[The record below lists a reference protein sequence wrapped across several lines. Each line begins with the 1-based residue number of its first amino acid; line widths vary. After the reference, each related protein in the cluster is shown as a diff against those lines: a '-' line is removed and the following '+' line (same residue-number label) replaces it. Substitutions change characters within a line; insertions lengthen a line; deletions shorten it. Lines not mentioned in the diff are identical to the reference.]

1 MIIICDLIFLFLKVP
16 NFFYNINLSPNLKNE
31 KNVKL
36 KQNPKISVIIPVYNG
51 GKYLHHSLKSVQ
63 NQRMKDIE
71 IIIIDD
77 NSNDDS
83 LKIIHNY
90 MKNDERI
97 KLIENKVNRKI
108 LYCKSIGTLNS
119 KGKYII
125 ELDQDDMFI
134 NDDAF
139 DILYNEAEKNEL
151 DILNFKYFSG
161 NNTLRVF
168 EKINYENATSR
179 FLKQPKLKFSMFKAY
194 ICILWG
200 NIIKADLY
208 KKVIYNLWP
217 IIINYKIIFQE
228 DFLITFFILI
238 YARKCKRIKNK
249 MLFHYN
255 NNMSASEGHLK
266 NSEYYLSV
274 LFAPIIYYDYHID
287 YYPKDIQLIINY
299 IDFLKRH
306 LRISKKLF
314 PSLFNFFF
322 GKLLSN
328 PFLQLK
334 YKIDLI
340 TNFNIS
346 ENCDSYIHLNHTQT
360 KILKGSNNNFFYP
373 YKQTNSISKLS
384 IIIIIHNN
392 FENILNLINSINEQ
406 KFDNF
411 EIILIFQN
419 IDRRNLDLIKNY
431 TKNYNYFKLLDK
443 EMINGTLYSI
453 IQGVI
458 IAKGKYLMII
468 DDKCFFLE
476 NNAIRTIYEE
486 IDKIEFDILEFDLYR
501 IFYNN
506 YMNLYKCKHLSSKFN
521 LSQIKYN
528 YKFNELDIN
537 KDLLFNKII
546 KANYFRNCIRQY
558 KLNEINETINNYFHE
573 IILFMLESNNNK
585 FNYSS
590 KGKIYKND
598 SDYDK
603 FCFNDFSS
611 EKNRTIINEI
621 IFYIN
626 FIFDNSKNTFE
637 AKETILQELFK
648 ELSSIFNKFS
658 NISDSSIEL
667 FNKFMNCNYISETN
681 KNLLKFYYLSLIN

>member
-1 MIIICDLIFLFLKVP
+1 MIIISDLIFLFLKVP
-16 NFFYNINLSPNLKNE
+16 NFFHNINLSPNLKNE

-168 EKINYENATSR
+168 EKINYENETSR
-179 FLKQPKLKFSMFKAY
+179 FLKQPKLKLSMFKAY
-194 ICILWG
+194 KCILWG

-255 NNMSASEGHLK
+255 NNMSASEGHLN

-322 GKLLSN
+322 GKFLSN

-411 EIILIFQN
+411 EIILIFKN

-486 IDKIEFDILEFDLYR
+486 IDKKEFDILEFDLYR

-573 IILFMLESNNNK
+573 IILFMLESNNNE

-637 AKETILQELFK
+637 AKEIILQELFK

-658 NISDSSIEL
+658 NISDSSIKL

>member
-1 MIIICDLIFLFLKVP
+1 MLIP
-16 NFFYNINLSPNLKNE
+16 I
-31 KNVKL
+31 
-36 KQNPKISVIIPVYNG
+36 YNG
-51 GKYLHHSLKSVQ
+51 GKYLNYSLKSVQ

-108 LYCKSIGTLNS
+108 LYCKSIGALNS

-134 NDDAF
+134 NNDSF
-139 DILYNEAEKNEL
+139 DILYNEAEKNKL
-151 DILNFKYFSG
+151 DILNFKFFSG
-161 NNTLRVF
+161 NNTFHDF
-168 EKINYENATSR
+168 EKINYENATSK
-179 FLKQPKLKFSMFKAY
+179 FLKQPKLKLSMFKSY
-194 ICILWG
+194 ICLLWG

-208 KKVIYNLWP
+208 KKVIYNLWS

-228 DFLITFFILI
+228 DFLITFFVLI

-249 MLFHYN
+249 LLFHYI
-255 NNMSASEGHLK
+255 NNMSASEGYLN

-287 YYPKDIQLIINY
+287 YYPKDFQLIINY

-306 LRISKKLF
+306 FRISKKLF

-322 GKLLSN
+322 GKFLSN
-328 PFLQLK
+328 QFLPVK
-334 YKIDLI
+334 YKNYLI
-340 TNFNIS
+340 AYFNIS
-346 ENCDSYIHLNHTQT
+346 ENCDSYIHLNYS
-360 KILKGSNNNFFYP
+360 KINILKDSNNNFSYP

-392 FENILNLINSINEQ
+392 FENFLNLINSINEQ
-406 KFDNF
+406 RFDNF

-431 TKNYNYFKLLDK
+431 SKNNNYFKLLDK
-443 EMINGTLYSI
+443 EIMNGTLYSI

-458 IAKGKYLMII
+458 TANGKYLMIL

-476 NNAIRTIYEE
+476 NNAIRAIYEE
-486 IDKIEFDILEFDLYR
+486 IDKKEFDILEFDLYR
-501 IFYNN
+501 IFHNN

-521 LSQIKYN
+521 LSQIKYS
-528 YKFNELDIN
+528 YKFYEIDIN

-546 KANYFRNCIRQY
+546 KTNYFRNCIRQY

-573 IILFMLESNNNK
+573 IILFMLESNINK

-590 KGKIYKND
+590 RGKIYKND

-603 FCFNDFSS
+603 FYFNDFSS

-637 AKETILQELFK
+637 AKEIILQELFK
-648 ELSSIFNKFS
+648 ELSSFFNKFS
-658 NISDSSIEL
+658 NISDSSIKL
-667 FNKFMNCNYISETN
+667 FNKFMNCHYISETN
-681 KNLLKFYYLSLIN
+681 KNLLKFYYMSLIN